1 MGVALTGPESRPPL
15 VFDTREIKRGSLL
28 EVDRLVPAPADLG
41 VALATF
47 PEGSDLTLNLTF
59 EFVVDGIIVRGTVE
73 GTVHAECARCLDP
86 VTWREQVELT
96 ELFLFPP
103 QREGEELSEDDLV
116 LEGDLLDL
124 EPTVRDAVV
133 LQLPLAPVCRE
144 DCPGLCSA
152 CGARLA
158 EDPEHSHDEV
168 DPRWAALT
176 ALIEDEQ
183 D

>member
-1 MGVALTGPESRPPL
+1 MGVALTGPESRSPL

-47 PEGSDLTLNLTF
+47 PEGSDLTLNFTF
-59 EFVVDGIIVRGTVE
+59 EFVVDGILVRGTVE

-116 LEGDLLDL
+116 TKYNRKDSE
-124 EPTVRDAVV
+124 
-133 LQLPLAPVCRE
+133 
-144 DCPGLCSA
+144 
-152 CGARLA
+152 
-158 EDPEHSHDEV
+158 
-168 DPRWAALT
+168 
-176 ALIEDEQ
+176 
-183 D
+183 

>member
-1 MGVALTGPESRPPL
+1 
-15 VFDTREIKRGSLL
+15 
-28 EVDRLVPAPADLG
+28 
-41 VALATF
+41 
-47 PEGSDLTLNLTF
+47 
-59 EFVVDGIIVRGTVE
+59 
-73 GTVHAECARCLDP
+73 
-86 VTWREQVELT
+86 
-96 ELFLFPP
+96 
-103 QREGEELSEDDLV
+103 V

-144 DCPGLCSA
+144 DCPGLCST

>member
-1 MGVALTGPESRPPL
+1 MGVALTGPESRSPL

-28 EVDRLVPAPADLG
+28 ELDRLVPAPADLG

-47 PEGSDLTLNLTF
+47 PEGSDLALNLTF
-59 EFVVDGIIVRGTVE
+59 EFVVDGILVRGTVE
-73 GTVHAECARCLDP
+73 GMVHAECARCLDP

-96 ELFLFPP
+96 ELFLFPL
-103 QREGEELSEDDLV
+103 QREGEEFSEDDLV

-144 DCPGLCSA
+144 DCPGLCST

-158 EDPEHSHDEV
+158 EDPDHSHDEV

-176 ALIEDEQ
+176 TLLEDEQ